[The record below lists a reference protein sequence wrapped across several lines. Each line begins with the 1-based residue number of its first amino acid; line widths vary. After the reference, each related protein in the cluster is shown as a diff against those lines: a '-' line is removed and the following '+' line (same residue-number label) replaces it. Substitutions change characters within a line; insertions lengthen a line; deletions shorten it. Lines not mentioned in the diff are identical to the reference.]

1 MTKSPSLLVSN
12 LVRRY
17 GLRAIIRDI
26 FMEVVA
32 GDVVAITG
40 RNGSGKSTLLR
51 VLADV
56 LSPSEGSVRWRL
68 NSLDLTRD
76 ALRKHVGFVAPYLQ
90 LYTEFTAWEHVS
102 MVQSLRGL
110 DFSHDNAIQLFE
122 KMGLVSRRDD
132 VLSDYSSGML
142 QRVRYICALI
152 HQPAFLF
159 LDEPTT
165 NLDRSGIEAVQQ
177 LVAAGSIDRVTII
190 ATNESGDLSMCNKRL
205 ELSL

>member
-1 MTKSPSLLVSN
+1 
-12 LVRRY
+12 
-17 GLRAIIRDI
+17 
-26 FMEVVA
+26 
-32 GDVVAITG
+32 
-40 RNGSGKSTLLR
+40 
-51 VLADV
+51 
-56 LSPSEGSVRWRL
+56 
-68 NSLDLTRD
+68 
-76 ALRKHVGFVAPYLQ
+76 
-90 LYTEFTAWEHVS
+90 